1 MKFRPAKSVG
11 FSSPNR
17 PVSRGR
23 RSVAQARLALLVMI
37 NIAQMW
43 VLAAAVEAGLAHEV
57 GHLLPLCLASA
68 VCFVI
73 SLTIFFWWKPVGIT
87 KRSINETESSR
98 F

>member
-1 MKFRPAKSVG
+1 MRSKPARSVG
-11 FSSPNR
+11 FSNPNR

-57 GHLLPLCLASA
+57 DHLLPLSLASA
-68 VCFVI
+68 VCFFI

-87 KRSINETESSR
+87 KRSINETKGSR